1 MRFRHRRLSNLNRAT
16 LYETMSTQLGL
27 DTGKSKTSPSWLQRM
42 AANLGFASAVSLRET
57 LESAISETSEDED
70 KSLSPQER
78 AMLLNVLGFGE
89 TRVAEVM
96 IPRADIV
103 AIEEDRS
110 VAALFALFAEAGH
123 SRVPVFRES
132 LDNPVGMVHIK
143 DAMAWATG
151 NHAGPAAED
160 TPAATAGSIARLGFG
175 SAKLNTAIAE
185 AGLVREALF
194 VPPSMPALTLL
205 AKMKA
210 KKIHLALVVDEFGGT
225 DGIATFGDLV
235 EAIIGDIEDEH
246 DSAKAPSIGFE
257 NEAFVASARTPIE
270 DVEQVLGISLAVKG
284 VSGEVDTLGGLILA
298 IAGSVPKRGQI
309 VPHPSGVTFE
319 ILEAGPR
326 RLHTVRISKQLALA
340 PPDKP
345 LLLAPPEGEQA
356 GQPPSGQK
364 PDLHGA
370 KAA

>member
-1 MRFRHRRLSNLNRAT
+1 
-16 LYETMSTQLGL
+16 MSTQLGL
-27 DTGKSKTSPSWLQRM
+27 DTGKSKASASWLQRM

-57 LESAISETSEDED
+57 LESAISETGEEEDV
-70 KSLSPQER
+70 SLSPQER

-103 AIEEDRS
+103 AIEESRPVS
-110 VAALFALFAEAGH
+110 ALFGAFTKAGY

-132 LDNPVGMVHIK
+132 LDNPTGMVHIK
-143 DAMAWATG
+143 DAVAWAIRSEP
-151 NHAGPAAED
+151 AGAASSGE
-160 TPAATAGSIARLGFG
+160 AAASLGFG
-175 SAKLNTAIAE
+175 SEKLNTSIAA

-210 KKIHLALVVDEFGGT
+210 KKIHMALVVDEFGGT
-225 DGIATFGDLV
+225 DGLVTFGDLV
-235 EAIIGDIEDEH
+235 EAIVGDIEDEH
-246 DSAKAPSIGFE
+246 DSGKAPSIGYE

-270 DVEQVLGISLAVKG
+270 DVEQVLGIPLTSTG
-284 VSGEVDTLGGLILA
+284 VTGDVDTLGGLILA
-298 IAGSVPKRGQI
+298 MVGTMPKRGQI
-309 VPHPSGVTFE
+309 IPHPSGVTFE

-326 RLHTVRISKQLALA
+326 RLHTVRIAKQLALTA
-340 PPDKP
+340 PEPP
-345 LLLAPPEGEQA
+345 LLLPPPESESPKQEGN
-356 GQPPSGQK
+356 G
-364 PDLHGA
+364 LRGA

>member
-1 MRFRHRRLSNLNRAT
+1 LNFNTAT
-16 LYETMSTQLGL
+16 LYETMSTQIGL

-70 KSLSPQER
+70 KSLSPPER

-103 AIEEDRS
+103 AIDESRP
-110 VAALFALFAEAGH
+110 VAALFGLFAQAGH

-151 NHAGPAAED
+151 NGAGAEAAPA
-160 TPAATAGSIARLGFG
+160 PAAGSIAKLEFG
-175 SAKLNTAIAE
+175 SAKLDTAIAE

-210 KKIHLALVVDEFGGT
+210 KKIHLALVVDEFGGI
-225 DGIATFGDLV
+225 DGLVTFGDLV
-235 EAIIGDIEDEH
+235 EAIVGDIEDEH
-246 DSAKAPSIGFE
+246 DSDKEPSIGYE

-270 DVEQVLGISLAVKG
+270 DVEQVLGISLTARG
-284 VSGEVDTLGGLILA
+284 VTGEVDTLGGLILA

-309 VPHPSGVTFE
+309 IPHPSGVTFE

-326 RLHTVRISKQLALA
+326 RLHTVRISKQLAL
-340 PPDKP
+340 PSPDKP
-345 LLLAPPEGEQA
+345 LLLEPPEG
-356 GQPPSGQK
+356 GQPGDAPRGQE
-364 PDLHGA
+364 PGLHGA

>member
-1 MRFRHRRLSNLNRAT
+1 
-16 LYETMSTQLGL
+16 MSTQNGL

-70 KSLSPQER
+70 RSLSPQER

-96 IPRADIV
+96 IPRADIE
-103 AIEEDRS
+103 AIEENRPIAELFS
-110 VAALFALFAEAGH
+110 LFAQAGH

-143 DAMAWATG
+143 DAMAWETG
-151 NHAGPAAED
+151 NDAGPAVE
-160 TPAATAGSIARLGFG
+160 AALADAAGSMTALGFG
-175 SAKLNTAIAE
+175 NAKLNTPIAE

-210 KKIHLALVVDEFGGT
+210 RKIHLALVVDEFGGT
-225 DGIATFGDLV
+225 DGLVTFGDIV

-246 DSAKAPSIGFE
+246 DSAKEPSIGFE

-270 DVEQVLGISLAVKG
+270 DVEQVLGISLTARG
-284 VSGEVDTLGGLILA
+284 VTGEVDTLGGLILA
-298 IAGSVPKRGQI
+298 IAGSVPKRGQMI
-309 VPHPSGVTFE
+309 THPSGVTFE
-319 ILEAGPR
+319 IVEAGPR
-326 RLHTVRISKQLALA
+326 RLHTVRISKQRALA
-340 PPDKP
+340 GPGKP
-345 LLLAPPEGEQA
+345 LLLEPPEGEQ
-356 GQPPSGQK
+356 PSSEQTG
-364 PDLHGA
+364 LSGA
-370 KAA
+370 RAA

>member
-1 MRFRHRRLSNLNRAT
+1 
-16 LYETMSTQLGL
+16 MSTQLGL

-103 AIEEDRS
+103 AIEETQP
-110 VAALFALFAEAGH
+110 VAALFALFAQAGH

-151 NHAGPAAED
+151 NHAGLAVESAPAPAAG
-160 TPAATAGSIARLGFG
+160 PMARLGFG
-175 SAKLNTAIAE
+175 SAKLNTAIGQAE
-185 AGLVREALF
+185 LVREALF
-194 VPPSMPALTLL
+194 VPPSMPVLALL

-225 DGIATFGDLV
+225 DGLVTFGDLV

-246 DSAKAPSIGFE
+246 DSAKTPSIGYE

-270 DVEQVLGISLAVKG
+270 DVEQVLGISLTVKG
-284 VSGEVDTLGGLILA
+284 VTGEVDTLGGLILA

-319 ILEAGPR
+319 ILEAGPQ
-326 RLHTVRISKQLALA
+326 RLHTVRISKPLTLAA
-340 PPDKP
+340 PEKP
-345 LLLAPPEGEQA
+345 LLLPPPEGGQA
-356 GQPPSGQK
+356 EDPPGGRESG
-364 PDLHGA
+364 LRGA